1 MQQKIQRADYYVE
14 HQLDKVEK
22 SLCRADLRDI
32 LLKIYGNPVLSKEKL
47 AEERA
52 AAKQQ

>member
-1 MQQKIQRADYYVE
+1 
-14 HQLDKVEK
+14 LDKVEK

-32 LLKIYGNPVLSKEKL
+32 FLKIYGNPVLSKEKL